1 MRIKFYLP
9 TEEEWCGTFKS
20 GYVECCII
28 TGKQPTNITK
38 GHCDWIDHIFILF
51 QGNDDLMWAK
61 RYRIEEADVD
71 KETVKALE
79 LISNIPLPVTKKY
92 LKTIGF
98 ESE

>member
-1 MRIKFYLP
+1 VCLKFYLP
-9 TEEEWCGTFKS
+9 TEENWCGTFDD
-20 GYVECCII
+20 GYVECII
-28 TGKQPTNITK
+28 INEKQSTNITK
-38 GHCDWIDHIFILF
+38 ESCDWIRHIFIIF

-61 RYRIEEADVD
+61 RYQIAENDCD

-79 LISNIPLPVTKKY
+79 LIANIPLPVTKEY